1 MNSLIVRLSLG
12 ASMLVLVAGVSIPTV
27 GADENAKPEDSV
39 PKAEDKAEQILRAS
53 HDYVAARSVEIQQTV
68 EQTARV
74 LVDGKP
80 LGSAQATEQSSS
92 IEIDAAKGLV
102 RMTTKDQSGKD
113 LVVIR
118 NGDHIAIKIGLDP
131 WTAPK
136 GPYARIGDQLANPFV
151 CPLPKPGLE
160 HSPRWTIVGDE
171 PLDGQE
177 MTVIKTVG
185 DTANKY
191 AQERMRDGLAKIF
204 PDASARP
211 TIEVV
216 TYESRHWIGKADDR
230 RHRVE
235 QTSHHKM
242 TMPGV
247 AKTVIDVVGK
257 TTAIYRRYNRIDI
270 DVPEEA
276 RRILYP
282 KSSLNPSP
290 L

>member
-1 MNSLIVRLSLG
+1 
-12 ASMLVLVAGVSIPTV
+12 MLVLMAVVSISTV
-27 GADENAKPEDSV
+27 RADENAKPEDSV
-39 PKAEDKAEQILRAS
+39 PEAEHKAEQILRAS

-80 LGSAQATEQSSS
+80 VGSEQVTKQTSR
-92 IEIDAAKGLV
+92 IEIDADKGVV
-102 RMTTKDQSGKD
+102 RMTMKDQSGED
-113 LVVIR
+113 VVVIR
-118 NGDHIAIKIGLDP
+118 KGDRIAMKIGSGP

-136 GPYARIGDQLANPFV
+136 GPYARMGDQLANPFA
-151 CPLPKPGLE
+151 CPLPKPGQE

-171 PLDGQE
+171 RQGGQE

-191 AQERMRDGLAKIF
+191 AQERMRDGIASIF
-204 PDASARP
+204 SDASARP

-216 TYESRHWIGKADDR
+216 TYESRHWIGKTDDR
-230 RHRVE
+230 RQRVE

-242 TMPGV
+242 TMPGA
-247 AKTVIDVVGK
+247 AKTVIDVVAK
-257 TTAIYRRYNRIDI
+257 TTAIYRRYNDIDI

-276 RRILYP
+276 RRILSRSD
-282 KSSLNPSP
+282 KQR
-290 L
+290 

>member
-1 MNSLIVRLSLG
+1 MNRLIVRLSPG
-12 ASMLVLVAGVSIPTV
+12 ASMLIVMAVVSMPTAA
-27 GADENAKPEDSV
+27 ADDNPRPPVSV
-39 PKAEDKAEQILRAS
+39 PKADDKAEQILRAS
-53 HDYVAARSVEIQQTV
+53 HDYVAARSVEIEQTV

-74 LVDGKP
+74 VVDGKP
-80 LGSAQATEQSSS
+80 LGPEQATKQTSRV
-92 IEIDAAKGLV
+92 EIDANKGLV
-102 RMTTKDQSGKD
+102 RMITKDQSGKD

-118 NGDHIAIKIGLDP
+118 KGERIAMKIGTDP

-136 GPYARIGDQLANPFV
+136 GLYARIGDTLANPFA
-151 CPLPKPGLE
+151 CPLPKPGME

-171 PLDGQE
+171 RLDGQE

-191 AQERMRDGLAKIF
+191 AQERMRDGIASMF
-204 PDASARP
+204 PDASGRP

-216 TYESRHWIGKADDR
+216 TYESRHWIGTADNR
-230 RHRVE
+230 RQRVE
-235 QTSHHKM
+235 QTSHNKM

-257 TTAIYRRYNRIDI
+257 TTAIYRRYNDIHI

-276 RRILYP
+276 RSILHP
-282 KSSLNPSP
+282 EDK
-290 L
+290 

>member
-1 MNSLIVRLSLG
+1 L
-12 ASMLVLVAGVSIPTV
+12 P
-27 GADENAKPEDSV
+27 
-39 PKAEDKAEQILRAS
+39 
-53 HDYVAARSVEIQQTV
+53 V

-80 LGSAQATEQSSS
+80 LGSELATKQNSR
-92 IEIDAAKGLV
+92 IEIDANKGLV
-102 RMTTKDQSGKD
+102 RMIMKDQTGKD

-118 NGDHIAIKIGLDP
+118 NADRIAMKIGSDP

-136 GPYARIGDQLANPFV
+136 GLYARIGDQLANPFV

-171 PLDGQE
+171 RLDGQE

-191 AQERMRDGLAKIF
+191 AHERMRDGIASIF
-204 PDASARP
+204 PDSSGRP

-216 TYESRHWIGKADDR
+216 TYESRHWVGTADNR
-230 RHRVE
+230 RQRVE

-247 AKTVIDVVGK
+247 AKTVIDVVGT
-257 TTAIYRRYNRIDI
+257 TTAIYRRYNKIDI

-276 RRILYP
+276 RRILHP
-282 KSSLNPSP
+282 EDK
-290 L
+290 

>member
-1 MNSLIVRLSLG
+1 MNRLIVRLSL
-12 ASMLVLVAGVSIPTV
+12 AVSIVVLMAVVPIPIA
-27 GADENAKPEDSV
+27 GADDNTKPKDSV
-39 PKAEDKAEQILRAS
+39 PAAEDKAAQILRVS
-53 HDYVAARSVEIQQTV
+53 HDYVAAHSVEIQQTV

-80 LGSAQATEQSSS
+80 LGSTQATKQTSI
-92 IEIDAAKGLV
+92 IEIDADKGLV
-102 RMTTKDQSGKD
+102 RMTMKDQSGKD

-118 NGDHIAIKIGLDP
+118 KGDHIAIKIGSDP

-151 CPLPKPGLE
+151 CPLPMPGME
-160 HSPRWTIVGDE
+160 HSPKWTIVGNE
-171 PLDGQE
+171 RLDGQE

-191 AQERMRDGLAKIF
+191 AQERIRDGIASIF

-235 QTSHHKM
+235 QTSHQKM

-247 AKTVIDVVGK
+247 AKAVIDVVGK

-270 DVPEEA
+270 DVPEET

-282 KSSLNPSP
+282 KDK
-290 L
+290 

>member
-1 MNSLIVRLSLG
+1 V
-12 ASMLVLVAGVSIPTV
+12 SMLVFMAVVSIPAM
-27 GADENAKPEDSV
+27 GADDKTKPKDSV
-39 PKAEDKAEQILRAS
+39 PGKEDKAEQILRAS
-53 HDYVAARSVEIQQTV
+53 HDYVASRSVEIQQTV
-68 EQTARV
+68 EQTSRV

-80 LGSAQATEQSSS
+80 LGSTKATKQTSS
-92 IEIDAAKGLV
+92 IEIDADKGLV

-118 NGDHIAIKIGLDP
+118 KGDHVAMKIGSDP

-136 GPYARIGDQLANPFV
+136 GPHARIGDQLANPFV
-151 CPLPKPGLE
+151 CPLPKPGME

-171 PLDGQE
+171 RLDGHE

-185 DTANKY
+185 DSANKY
-191 AQERMRDGLAKIF
+191 AQERMRDGIASIF

-235 QTSHHKM
+235 QTSHQKM

-282 KSSLNPSP
+282 KDK
-290 L
+290 

>member
-1 MNSLIVRLSLG
+1 MNRFIVRLSLG
-12 ASMLVLVAGVSIPTV
+12 ASMLVLMAVVSIPTA
-27 GADENAKPEDSV
+27 GAYENAKPKDSV
-39 PKAEDKAEQILRAS
+39 PEAKDKAEQILRAS
-53 HDYVAARSVEIQQTV
+53 HDHVAARSVEIQQTV
-68 EQTARV
+68 EQTAHV

-80 LGSAQATEQSSS
+80 LGSAQATKQTSS
-92 IEIDAAKGLV
+92 IEIDADKGLV
-102 RMTTKDQSGKD
+102 RMTMNDQSGKD

-118 NGDHIAIKIGLDP
+118 KGDHVAMKIGSDP

-136 GPYARIGDQLANPFV
+136 GPYARIGDQLANPFA

-171 PLDGQE
+171 RLDGQE
-177 MTVIKTVG
+177 ITVIKTVG

-191 AQERMRDGLAKIF
+191 AQERMREGIASIF

-211 TIEVV
+211 SIEVV

-230 RHRVE
+230 RQRVE
-235 QTSHHKM
+235 QTSHQKM

-247 AKTVIDVVGK
+247 PKTVIDVVGK
-257 TTAIYRRYNRIDI
+257 TTSTYRRYNRIDI

-276 RRILYP
+276 RRILGP
-282 KSSLNPSP
+282 PR
-290 L
+290 